1 MSTPIETLTIDD
13 LTADGIT
20 HAYFTRKG
28 GVSEGIY
35 AGLQCGRGAADD
47 PRENVAKNR
56 AYAARAMGVPRES
69 LVSVYQHHSNDVQVV
84 TAPWRP
90 GKAPKADAMVTETPG
105 IALGILTADCAPVLF
120 TDPKARI
127 IGAAHAGW
135 KGALGGVLEA
145 TVEAMIAL
153 GAERQR
159 IRAGIGPCITQANYQ
174 VDDAFR
180 DRFVQD
186 ESTNARHFG
195 PDPEDGKN
203 RFDLPG
209 YCRGVLKAYGVRQSV
224 FCGACTYADEERFY
238 SNRRALHRGEGDYG
252 RGLSAIAL
260 V

>member
-1 MSTPIETLTIDD
+1 MSTPIETLTIED
-13 LTADGIT
+13 LTAEGIT
-20 HAYFTRKG
+20 HAFFTRKG

-35 AGLQCGRGAADD
+35 AGLQCGRGASDD
-47 PRENVAKNR
+47 SRDNVARNR
-56 AYAARAMGVPRES
+56 AYAARAMGVPREA
-69 LVSVYQHHSNDVQVV
+69 LVSVHQHHSADVVTV

-120 TDPKARI
+120 MDPKAKI

-159 IRAGIGPCITQANYQ
+159 LRAGIGPCITQANYQ
-174 VDDAFR
+174 VDEAFR

-186 ESTNARHFG
+186 DSGNARYFG
-195 PDPEDGKN
+195 PDPEDAKH

-209 YCRGVLKAYGVRQSV
+209 YCRGVLKAYGVRQST
-224 FCGACTYADEERFY
+224 FCGACTYADEDRFY